1 MTAQVW
7 AALVMA
13 AVGSYLIRAS
23 FLVLARRM
31 GDVGPVARAVL
42 RMIPPAALA
51 GLVVP
56 ALVAPDGDIDLTNP
70 RLYAGIVAAVAG
82 WWTKQ
87 TLVTLGA
94 GLAALVL
101 FEAVVS

>member
-13 AVGSYLIRAS
+13 AVGSYVIRAS

-82 WWTKQ
+82 WRTKQ

-101 FEAVVS
+101 FEAVLT